1 MTALNYKI
9 KRNLLF
15 EYISSIEIDL
25 REYLKTNY
33 ITVENF
39 KEKIINRIES
49 DFPGKSSQL
58 YEMQKYN
65 FLDFGDYTQIL
76 SLFFKERQALNKE
89 IKELIKELEI
99 ITPIRNRVMHSRPLL
114 SDDDTK
120 IISFTKKYKL
130 FDNIISF
137 DHLADSLEKVENN
150 PNYFYDKTPDFNC
163 VYIQKAIEHNL
174 PMVDYDDTGFVGR
187 EEVKNKIVKKLK
199 SAYPTISII
208 GDGGIGKTSTVLSCI
223 YDIIDSEDFGFEKV
237 IWVTLKT
244 KALLDG
250 EFKDIKNSFKSFT
263 ECIEKNEILKKEGTT
278 TIDMLLFYMSV
289 FKTLLILDNLET
301 INSEDIRNL
310 FEDLPMGS
318 KIIITSRIGI
328 REYES
333 RLVLPKFTE
342 TEALYYFRKLV
353 NVYDVNVL
361 RKKKDEEIN
370 KYLSKLYYSPL
381 CIKWFVI
388 NVGKGNNPDIIV
400 NSQEELVEFC
410 LSNVFDKLSDMAKYI
425 IQILLVKQTSCS
437 IAELVY
443 INNAN
448 YTFSIEAI
456 NELCACNFLEQTEY
470 GVYNIPDFAK
480 KYLKHK
486 LDNIEQINEI
496 KEKNN
501 KLVGMLENLS
511 RDIHLTEKNH
521 PLSFFPSN
529 NNEKIATIYML
540 KCIECSKR
548 NNFDEMDQFYD
559 AATKAAPKFA
569 DIYKAAA
576 YLYGKNSQDTK
587 AIDNYNLALEYSK
600 NENDAAYVK
609 SFYALYLTNFKFNY
623 EEAERYIVEAM
634 QQIPDNPNFIANY
647 ARVLKCQ
654 KRFEEAA
661 TQIFE
666 LLNSELFVTEYLK
679 RNLYSEYVDI
689 KARHIE
695 YIEND
700 SEKCKV
706 LNELI
711 KYIEKIR
718 YDYFS
723 VGLYKA
729 FARILKNMI
738 FINMRKSISKQINL
752 FVDKYF
758 SYILFVNFRNPD
770 FEITVEQ
777 LNKILLNKID
787 LLNYTCQFS
796 KEEVGFIDSIN
807 KEKGYGF
814 IRIRKWETKLFF
826 HVTQVNFEF
835 SEKII
840 GEKVS
845 FIPYYKNE
853 KWSALSISIVN
864 NNDFDE

>member
-1 MTALNYKI
+1 MECTNMTALNYKI

-33 ITVENF
+33 ITVEKF

-58 YEMQKYN
+58 YEIQKYN

-76 SLFFKERQALNKE
+76 SQFFKERQALNKE

-99 ITPIRNRVMHSRPLL
+99 MTPIRNRVMHSRPLL

-137 DHLADSLEKVENN
+137 DNLADSLEKVENN

-163 VYIQKAIEHNL
+163 VYIQKDIEHNL

-199 SAYPTISII
+199 SAYPIISII

-353 NVYDVNVL
+353 KVYDVNVL
-361 RKKKDEEIN
+361 REKKDEEIN

-443 INNAN
+443 INNSN

-576 YLYGKNSQDTK
+576 HLYGKNSQ
-587 AIDNYNLALEYSK
+587 
-600 NENDAAYVK
+600 
-609 SFYALYLTNFKFNY
+609 
-623 EEAERYIVEAM
+623 
-634 QQIPDNPNFIANY
+634 
-647 ARVLKCQ
+647 
-654 KRFEEAA
+654 A
-661 TQIFE
+661 T
-666 LLNSELFVTEYLK
+666 
-679 RNLYSEYVDI
+679 
-689 KARHIE
+689 
-695 YIEND
+695 
-700 SEKCKV
+700 
-706 LNELI
+706 
-711 KYIEKIR
+711 
-718 YDYFS
+718 
-723 VGLYKA
+723 
-729 FARILKNMI
+729 
-738 FINMRKSISKQINL
+738 
-752 FVDKYF
+752 
-758 SYILFVNFRNPD
+758 
-770 FEITVEQ
+770 
-777 LNKILLNKID
+777 
-787 LLNYTCQFS
+787 
-796 KEEVGFIDSIN
+796 
-807 KEKGYGF
+807 
-814 IRIRKWETKLFF
+814 
-826 HVTQVNFEF
+826 
-835 SEKII
+835 
-840 GEKVS
+840 
-845 FIPYYKNE
+845 
-853 KWSALSISIVN
+853 
-864 NNDFDE
+864 